1 MLVTSSGTKVER
13 QPNDFSLTQLAIS
26 SAATISADK
35 YEYTTQPIKH
45 NRKPRSKREGC
56 ASVAI
61 KNHMATNLF
70 NKR

>member
-1 MLVTSSGTKVER
+1 MLVTSSGNKVER
-13 QPNDFSLTQLAIS
+13 QPNDFTLTQLAIS
-26 SAATISADK
+26 SAGTISANK
-35 YEYTTQPIKH
+35 YTTQPIKH